1 MSPSSAHATKLTPP
15 LSHCFF
21 ILKRVPTANTIFNR
35 MTTSTAFISTFAL
48 HLCLCLNL
56 PLPLSSLCPHHSIVL
71 LLSHYLLAILHEIHF
86 SDDQSI
92 IYLKI
97 IMHVP
102 YI

>member
-1 MSPSSAHATKLTPP
+1 
-15 LSHCFF
+15 
-21 ILKRVPTANTIFNR
+21 

-92 IYLKI
+92 IYLKKKYACTI
-97 IMHVP
+97 YMKMH
-102 YI
+102 ISLHLEC